1 MNDRHRSSLRIAAAQ
16 FDARPGD
23 VPANVAAH
31 VRLIERAGEQGVKV
45 LVFPELSVTG
55 YVGTLLTEAPESC
68 VVDPDGPAI
77 DPIRAACR
85 GNGLVAVLGGSLATE
100 SGLGLGAIV
109 VDRRGEV
116 CVTYQKRHIDRDE
129 RQWFVAGSVDRM
141 IEVDGW
147 RLGLGICY
155 DSSFPEQARAL
166 ALDGADAYLVSGAFP
181 LGESDHRR
189 TVYFPARALENTLY
203 VVFANY
209 VGAHDGLDYC
219 GRSAVYGPDGRVL
232 ADAGP
237 DQEGL
242 AIADLD
248 QDTLTQI
255 RGKLEMLDD
264 RYPEFAAVQAHAA
277 G

>member
-1 MNDRHRSSLRIAAAQ
+1 MNDRDRSSLRIAAAQ

-31 VRLIERAGEQGVKV
+31 VRLIERAGEQEVKV

-68 VVDPDGPAI
+68 VVDPEGPAI

-85 GNGLVAVLGGSLATE
+85 DNKVAAVLGGSLATE
-100 SGLGLGAIV
+100 QGLGLGAVV
-109 VDRRGEV
+109 VDRQGGV
-116 CVTYQKRHIDRDE
+116 CTTYQKRHLDRDE
-129 RQWFVAGSVDRM
+129 RKWFVPGSVDRA

-181 LGESDHRR
+181 VGESDHRR

-203 VVFANY
+203 VAFANY

-237 DQEGL
+237 DEEGL
-242 AIADLD
+242 AIVDLN
-248 QDTLTQI
+248 TEKLTKI
-255 RGKLEMLDD
+255 RGKLEMLED
-264 RYPEFAAVQAHAA
+264 RYPEFAAIQAHTA